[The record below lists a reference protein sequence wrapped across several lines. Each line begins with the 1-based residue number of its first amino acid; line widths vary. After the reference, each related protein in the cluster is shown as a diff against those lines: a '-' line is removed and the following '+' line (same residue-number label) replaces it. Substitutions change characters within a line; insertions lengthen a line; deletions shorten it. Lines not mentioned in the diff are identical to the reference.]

1 MWTKR
6 QLCRFP
12 EARRGHNTEGAMS
25 TVRIKRKHVLDSDS
39 DDDDAPSAS
48 VAVASVSNGSSEKE
62 NAGVAPVGPPAAS
75 EATGQMFKKR
85 LTKKAAS
92 APPREV
98 VVIDDGPGTAAAAA
112 ADDDVIVVD
121 DDDDAPQPQP
131 PANEGDDVVIEDDID
146 EPDQALVECAKIS
159 RRLRRALGADD
170 DAKGKSDGP
179 LSPGAFHAPGGR
191 RKLVTARDVAAVA
204 GEGSLANGLK
214 PYQMVGVNFLL
225 LLDEQDVP
233 GAILADEMGLG
244 KTAQTIAYLAC
255 SRAANPRRSRD
266 EPALV
271 VAPASLL
278 ANWRR
283 ELAQWA
289 PALRVGFYHG
299 AQSQHEVRSAAEA
312 WSSGPRGD
320 GRVASGGGAFDVVIA
335 CYSIFERDSSDSKEK
350 RAWLRSLNYSHLV
363 LDEAHLVKNRQTQR
377 ARRLDAVATKARRR
391 VLLTGTPL
399 QNNLGE
405 LESLIHLVLPGL
417 LEEGALG
424 GEDGNEDDACE
435 LVRAHRLARVKEI
448 LRPFILRR
456 LKEDVAKELIPKIQ
470 EKRVVD
476 MGDAQ
481 RRQYAAAVEAARN
494 ERRRAR
500 NEAASSKS
508 SSGGGGGGLPSV
520 GDADSPGGGGGS
532 PGGGRLTSTKVKALF
547 VHLRKIANHPLLVR
561 ERYGD
566 AEVAEIV
573 DVCHRR
579 GVFGHEAPLAKVES
593 HVRSLSDFDLHQL
606 CGEQGHLSKLCLPVS
621 AFAEAAKTAAL
632 VKLLDEIKSKGSR
645 PLIFSQWKIVL
656 DILEWVLRS
665 RGHVFV
671 RLDGSTDV
679 HERQQICDAF
689 NRRGSEIFCFLLS
702 TRAGGQGLNLT
713 GADTVIIHDCDFNP
727 QIDRQAEDRCHR
739 LGQTRPVTVH
749 RLVTAG
755 TVDERIVQIAERK
768 LDLDAAVLSDTKAMA
783 AEENKAMHS
792 IIEDLLG

>member
-1 MWTKR
+1 M
-6 QLCRFP
+6 
-12 EARRGHNTEGAMS
+12 
-25 TVRIKRKHVLDSDS
+25 
-39 DDDDAPSAS
+39 
-48 VAVASVSNGSSEKE
+48 
-62 NAGVAPVGPPAAS
+62 
-75 EATGQMFKKR
+75 
-85 LTKKAAS
+85 
-92 APPREV
+92 
-98 VVIDDGPGTAAAAA
+98 
-112 ADDDVIVVD
+112 
-121 DDDDAPQPQP
+121 
-131 PANEGDDVVIEDDID
+131 IEDDID

-179 LSPGAFHAPGGR
+179 LSPGASHAPGGR

-278 ANWRR
+278 ENWRR

-500 NEAASSKS
+500 NEAASSTS

>member
-12 EARRGHNTEGAMS
+12 EASRGHNAEGAMS

-39 DDDDAPSAS
+39 DDDDAPSTS
-48 VAVASVSNGSSEKE
+48 IAVASVSNGSSEKE
-62 NAGVAPVGPPAAS
+62 NAGVAPVGPPADG
-75 EATGQMFKKR
+75 EATGHRMFKKR

-92 APPREV
+92 PPPREV
-98 VVIDDGPGTAAAAA
+98 VVIEDGPGTAAAAD
-112 ADDDVIVVD
+112 DDDVIVVD
-121 DDDDAPQPQP
+121 DDDDAPP
-131 PANEGDDVVIEDDID
+131 PPPRANEGDDVAIEDDID

-159 RRLRRALGADD
+159 RKLRRALGADD

-179 LSPGAFHAPGGR
+179 LSPGASHAQNGGR

-255 SRAANPRRSRD
+255 SRAANQRVRTRG

-278 ANWRR
+278 ENWRR

-424 GEDGNEDDACE
+424 GEDGEDDACE

-456 LKEDVAKELIPKIQ
+456 LKEDVAKELIPKTQ
-470 EKRVVD
+470 EKRVVE
-476 MGDAQ
+476 MGESQ

-500 NEAASSKS
+500 EAASSKS
-508 SSGGGGGGLPSV
+508 SSGGGGGGLPS
-520 GDADSPGGGGGS
+520 GDADSSPGGVSGS
-532 PGGGRLTSTKVKALF
+532 PGGGRLTGAKVKALF

-606 CGEQGHLSKLCLPVS
+606 CGEQGHLSELCLPVS

-632 VKLLDEIKSKGSR
+632 VKLLDEIKSRGSR

-656 DILEWVLRS
+656 DILEWVLRD
-665 RGHVFV
+665 RGHVFC

-792 IIEDLLG
+792 IIEDLLS

>member
-1 MWTKR
+1 
-6 QLCRFP
+6 
-12 EARRGHNTEGAMS
+12 MS

-39 DDDDAPSAS
+39 DDDDDAPSAS
-48 VAVASVSNGSSEKE
+48 VALASVSNGSSEKE
-62 NAGVAPVGPPAAS
+62 NAGVGGTPSSP
-75 EATGQMFKKR
+75 TGDAMPQIKKR
-85 LTKKAAS
+85 LTKKADPS
-92 APPREV
+92 SVPSPVVAPAPDV
-98 VVIDDGPGTAAAAA
+98 VVIDDGLGTTD
-112 ADDDVIVVD
+112 DDDVIVVD
-121 DDDDAPQPQP
+121 AAATTPVGPV
-131 PANEGDDVVIEDDID
+131 AIEDESD
-146 EPDQALVECAKIS
+146 EEDDQALMECARIS
-159 RRLRRALGADD
+159 RRLRRALGHDD

-179 LSPGAFHAPGGR
+179 LSPGGR
-191 RKLVTARDVAAVA
+191 ASSEPRRLVTAQDVAAVA
-204 GEGSLANGLK
+204 GDGSRANGLK

-255 SRAANPRRSRD
+255 SRAGNALPASADVAKEMRRRRN

-278 ANWRR
+278 ENWRR
-283 ELAQWA
+283 ELTTWA

-299 AQSQHEVRSAAEA
+299 GPSQDEVRATAEA
-312 WSSGPRGD
+312 WAHGIRGD
-320 GRVASGGGAFDVVIA
+320 GRSASGGGAFDVIIA
-335 CYSIFERDSSDSKEK
+335 CYSIFERDSADSREK

-363 LDEAHLVKNRQTQR
+363 LDEAHLVKNRATQL

-424 GEDGNEDDACE
+424 TDTYEETDTNELA
-435 LVRAHRLARVKEI
+435 RAHRLQRVKEI

-456 LKEDVAKELIPKIQ
+456 LKEEVAKELIPKTQ
-470 EKRVVD
+470 EKRIVA
-476 MGDAQ
+476 MSESQKAQ
-481 RRQYAAAVEAARN
+481 YDAAVEAARN

-500 NEAASSKS
+500 EAASSKS
-508 SSGGGGGGLPSV
+508 
-520 GDADSPGGGGGS
+520 DSHPTGAS
-532 PGGGRLTSTKVKALF
+532 PPPALNNTKVKALF

-561 ERYGD
+561 SRYGD
-566 AEVAEIV
+566 EEIATIS

-579 GVFGHEAPLAKVES
+579 GVFGHEATLAKVES
-593 HVRSLSDFDLHQL
+593 HVKSLSDFDLHQL
-606 CGEQGHLSKLCLPVS
+606 CGEQGHLSNLCLSPA
-621 AFAEAAKTAAL
+621 AFSGAAKTSAL
-632 VKLLDEIKSKGSR
+632 VDLLATIKAKGSR

-656 DILEWVLRS
+656 DILEWVLREK
-665 RGHVFV
+665 GHRFV

-679 HERQQICDAF
+679 HQRQQICDAY
-689 NRRGSEIFCFLLS
+689 NKPGSEIFCFLLS

-768 LDLDAAVLSDTKAMA
+768 LDLDAAVLSDTKVMA
-783 AEENKAMHS
+783 AEESKAMHS

>member
-1 MWTKR
+1 M
-6 QLCRFP
+6 
-12 EARRGHNTEGAMS
+12 
-25 TVRIKRKHVLDSDS
+25 
-39 DDDDAPSAS
+39 
-48 VAVASVSNGSSEKE
+48 
-62 NAGVAPVGPPAAS
+62 
-75 EATGQMFKKR
+75 
-85 LTKKAAS
+85 
-92 APPREV
+92 
-98 VVIDDGPGTAAAAA
+98 
-112 ADDDVIVVD
+112 
-121 DDDDAPQPQP
+121 
-131 PANEGDDVVIEDDID
+131 
-146 EPDQALVECAKIS
+146 ECAKIS

-179 LSPGAFHAPGGR
+179 LSPGASHAPGGR

-204 GEGSLANGLK
+204 GEGSTATGLK

-255 SRAANPRRSRD
+255 SRAGAHPRRGG

-278 ANWRR
+278 ENWQR
-283 ELAQWA
+283 ELARWA

-299 AQSQHEVRSAAEA
+299 AQSQQEVRSAAEA
-312 WSSGPRGD
+312 WSFGPRGD

-335 CYSIFERDSSDSKEK
+335 CYSIFERDSADSKEK

-424 GEDGNEDDACE
+424 GEDGEDDACE

-470 EKRVVD
+470 EKRIVE
-476 MGDAQ
+476 MGESQ

-500 NEAASSKS
+500 EAASSKS
-508 SSGGGGGGLPSV
+508 SSGLPSD
-520 GDADSPGGGGGS
+520 DADSPGGGS

-656 DILEWVLRS
+656 DILEWVLRD

-679 HERQQICDAF
+679 EERQQICDAF
-689 NRRGSEIFCFLLS
+689 NRDGSEIFCFLLS

>member
-1 MWTKR
+1 MDD
-6 QLCRFP
+6 
-12 EARRGHNTEGAMS
+12 ASRRHNTEGAMS

-39 DDDDAPSAS
+39 DDDDAPSTS
-48 VAVASVSNGSSEKE
+48 IAVASVSNGSSEKE
-62 NAGVAPVGPPAAS
+62 NAGVAPVGPPADG

-85 LTKKAAS
+85 LTKKAES

-98 VVIDDGPGTAAAAA
+98 VVIEDGPGTAAAAD
-112 ADDDVIVVD
+112 DDDVIVVD
-121 DDDDAPQPQP
+121 DDDAPPPPPQ
-131 PANEGDDVVIEDDID
+131 ANQGDDVVIEDDID

-179 LSPGAFHAPGGR
+179 LSPGASHAPGGR

-204 GEGSLANGLK
+204 GKGSTATGLK

-255 SRAANPRRSRD
+255 SRAGAHPRRGG

-278 ANWRR
+278 ENWRR
-283 ELAQWA
+283 ELARWA

-299 AQSQHEVRSAAEA
+299 AQSQQEVRSAAEA
-312 WSSGPRGD
+312 WSFGPRGD
-320 GRVASGGGAFDVVIA
+320 GRVASGGGAFDVIIA
-335 CYSIFERDSSDSKEK
+335 CYSIFERDSADSKEK

-424 GEDGNEDDACE
+424 GEDGEDDACE

-470 EKRVVD
+470 EKRIVE
-476 MGDAQ
+476 MGESQ

-500 NEAASSKS
+500 EAASSKS
-508 SSGGGGGGLPSV
+508 SSGLPSD
-520 GDADSPGGGGGS
+520 DADSPGGGS

-656 DILEWVLRS
+656 DILEWVLQD

-679 HERQQICDAF
+679 EERQQICDAF
-689 NRRGSEIFCFLLS
+689 NRDGSEIFCFLLS

>member
-12 EARRGHNTEGAMS
+12 EASRGHNTEGAMS

-39 DDDDAPSAS
+39 DDDDAPSTS
-48 VAVASVSNGSSEKE
+48 IAVASVSNGSSEKE
-62 NAGVAPVGPPAAS
+62 NAGVAPVGPPADG
-75 EATGQMFKKR
+75 EATGHQMFKKR

-92 APPREV
+92 PPPREV
-98 VVIDDGPGTAAAAA
+98 VVIEDGPGTAAAAA
-112 ADDDVIVVD
+112 DDDDVIVVD
-121 DDDDAPQPQP
+121 DDDDVP
-131 PANEGDDVVIEDDID
+131 PPPPRANEGDDVVIEDDID

-159 RRLRRALGADD
+159 RKLRRALGADD

-179 LSPGAFHAPGGR
+179 LSPGASHARNGGR

-255 SRAANPRRSRD
+255 SRAANPRVRTAG

-278 ANWRR
+278 ENWRR

-424 GEDGNEDDACE
+424 GEDGEDDACE

-456 LKEDVAKELIPKIQ
+456 LKEDVAKELIPKTQ
-470 EKRVVD
+470 EKRVVE
-476 MGDAQ
+476 MGESQ

-494 ERRRAR
+494 ERRGAR
-500 NEAASSKS
+500 EAASSKS
-508 SSGGGGGGLPSV
+508 SSAAGGGGLPS
-520 GDADSPGGGGGS
+520 GDADSPGVSGS
-532 PGGGRLTSTKVKALF
+532 PGGGRLTGAKVKALF

-606 CGEQGHLSKLCLPVS
+606 CGEQGHLSELCLPVS

-632 VKLLDEIKSKGSR
+632 VELLDEIKSRGSR

-656 DILEWVLRS
+656 DILEWVLRD
-665 RGHVFV
+665 RGHVFC

-792 IIEDLLG
+792 IIEDLLC

>member
-1 MWTKR
+1 
-6 QLCRFP
+6 
-12 EARRGHNTEGAMS
+12 MS

-39 DDDDAPSAS
+39 DDDDDAPSAS

-62 NAGVAPVGPPAAS
+62 NAGVGGTPSSP
-75 EATGQMFKKR
+75 TGDAMPQIKKR
-85 LTKKAAS
+85 LTKKADPS
-92 APPREV
+92 SVPSPVVAPAPDV
-98 VVIDDGPGTAAAAA
+98 VVIDDGLGTTD
-112 ADDDVIVVD
+112 DDDVIVVD
-121 DDDDAPQPQP
+121 AAATTPVGP
-131 PANEGDDVVIEDDID
+131 VVIEDESD
-146 EPDQALVECAKIS
+146 EEDDQALMECARIS
-159 RRLRRALGADD
+159 RRLRRALGHDD

-179 LSPGAFHAPGGR
+179 LSPGGR
-191 RKLVTARDVAAVA
+191 ALSEPRRLVTAQDVAAVA
-204 GEGSLANGLK
+204 GDGSRANGLK

-255 SRAANPRRSRD
+255 SRAGNALPASADVAKEMRRRRN

-278 ANWRR
+278 ENWRR
-283 ELAQWA
+283 ELTTWA

-299 AQSQHEVRSAAEA
+299 GPSQDEVRATAEA
-312 WSSGPRGD
+312 WAHGIRGD
-320 GRVASGGGAFDVVIA
+320 GRSASGGGAFDVIIA
-335 CYSIFERDSSDSKEK
+335 CYSIFERDSADSREK

-363 LDEAHLVKNRQTQR
+363 LDEAHLVKNRATQR

-424 GEDGNEDDACE
+424 TDTYEETDTNELA
-435 LVRAHRLARVKEI
+435 RAHRLQRVKEI

-456 LKEDVAKELIPKIQ
+456 LKEEVAKELIPKTQ
-470 EKRVVD
+470 EKRVVA
-476 MGDAQ
+476 MSESQKAQ
-481 RRQYAAAVEAARN
+481 YDAAVEAARN

-500 NEAASSKS
+500 EAASSKS
-508 SSGGGGGGLPSV
+508 
-520 GDADSPGGGGGS
+520 DSHPTGAS
-532 PGGGRLTSTKVKALF
+532 PPPALNNTKVKALF

-561 ERYGD
+561 SRYGD
-566 AEVAEIV
+566 EEIAEIS

-579 GVFGHEAPLAKVES
+579 GVFGHEATRAKVES
-593 HVRSLSDFDLHQL
+593 HVKSLSDFDLHQL
-606 CGEQGHLSKLCLPVS
+606 CGEQGHLSNLCLSPA
-621 AFAEAAKTAAL
+621 AFSGAAKTSAL
-632 VKLLDEIKSKGSR
+632 VDLLATIKAKGSR

-656 DILEWVLRS
+656 DILEWVLREK
-665 RGHVFV
+665 GHRFV

-679 HERQQICDAF
+679 HQRQQICDAY
-689 NRRGSEIFCFLLS
+689 NKPGSEIFCFLLS

-768 LDLDAAVLSDTKAMA
+768 LDLDAAVLSDTKVMA
-783 AEENKAMHS
+783 AEESKAMHS

>member
-1 MWTKR
+1 METPIP
-6 QLCRFP
+6 P
-12 EARRGHNTEGAMS
+12 EAE
-25 TVRIKRKHVLDSDS
+25 
-39 DDDDAPSAS
+39 
-48 VAVASVSNGSSEKE
+48 E
-62 NAGVAPVGPPAAS
+62 
-75 EATGQMFKKR
+75 
-85 LTKKAAS
+85 
-92 APPREV
+92 
-98 VVIDDGPGTAAAAA
+98 
-112 ADDDVIVVD
+112 
-121 DDDDAPQPQP
+121 
-131 PANEGDDVVIEDDID
+131 
-146 EPDQALVECAKIS
+146 
-159 RRLRRALGADD
+159 
-170 DAKGKSDGP
+170 
-179 LSPGAFHAPGGR
+179 
-191 RKLVTARDVAAVA
+191 
-204 GEGSLANGLK
+204 
-214 PYQMVGVNFLL
+214 
-225 LLDEQDVP
+225 
-233 GAILADEMGLG
+233 
-244 KTAQTIAYLAC
+244 
-255 SRAANPRRSRD
+255 
-266 EPALV
+266 
-271 VAPASLL
+271 
-278 ANWRR
+278 
-283 ELAQWA
+283 
-289 PALRVGFYHG
+289 
-299 AQSQHEVRSAAEA
+299 
-312 WSSGPRGD
+312 GPR
-320 GRVASGGGAFDVVIA
+320 V
-335 CYSIFERDSSDSKEK
+335 
-350 RAWLRSLNYSHLV
+350 
-363 LDEAHLVKNRQTQR
+363 
-377 ARRLDAVATKARRR
+377 
-391 VLLTGTPL
+391 
-399 QNNLGE
+399 
-405 LESLIHLVLPGL
+405 
-417 LEEGALG
+417 
-424 GEDGNEDDACE
+424 
-435 LVRAHRLARVKEI
+435 
-448 LRPFILRR
+448 
-456 LKEDVAKELIPKIQ
+456 
-470 EKRVVD
+470 
-476 MGDAQ
+476 
-481 RRQYAAAVEAARN
+481 
-494 ERRRAR
+494 
-500 NEAASSKS
+500 
-508 SSGGGGGGLPSV
+508 
-520 GDADSPGGGGGS
+520 
-532 PGGGRLTSTKVKALF
+532 GGRLTSTKVKALF

>member
-1 MWTKR
+1 M
-6 QLCRFP
+6 
-12 EARRGHNTEGAMS
+12 
-25 TVRIKRKHVLDSDS
+25 
-39 DDDDAPSAS
+39 
-48 VAVASVSNGSSEKE
+48 
-62 NAGVAPVGPPAAS
+62 
-75 EATGQMFKKR
+75 
-85 LTKKAAS
+85 
-92 APPREV
+92 
-98 VVIDDGPGTAAAAA
+98 
-112 ADDDVIVVD
+112 
-121 DDDDAPQPQP
+121 
-131 PANEGDDVVIEDDID
+131 
-146 EPDQALVECAKIS
+146 
-159 RRLRRALGADD
+159 
-170 DAKGKSDGP
+170 
-179 LSPGAFHAPGGR
+179 
-191 RKLVTARDVAAVA
+191 
-204 GEGSLANGLK
+204 
-214 PYQMVGVNFLL
+214 
-225 LLDEQDVP
+225 
-233 GAILADEMGLG
+233 
-244 KTAQTIAYLAC
+244 
-255 SRAANPRRSRD
+255 
-266 EPALV
+266 
-271 VAPASLL
+271 
-278 ANWRR
+278 
-283 ELAQWA
+283 
-289 PALRVGFYHG
+289 
-299 AQSQHEVRSAAEA
+299 
-312 WSSGPRGD
+312 
-320 GRVASGGGAFDVVIA
+320 
-335 CYSIFERDSSDSKEK
+335 
-350 RAWLRSLNYSHLV
+350 

-424 GEDGNEDDACE
+424 GEDGEDDACE

-470 EKRVVD
+470 EKRIVE
-476 MGDAQ
+476 MGESQ

-500 NEAASSKS
+500 EAASSKS
-508 SSGGGGGGLPSV
+508 SSGLPSD
-520 GDADSPGGGGGS
+520 DADSPGGGS

-656 DILEWVLRS
+656 DILEWVLRD
-665 RGHVFV
+665 RGHVFC

-689 NRRGSEIFCFLLS
+689 NRDGSIFFFS
-702 TRAGGQGLNLT
+702 TRAGGRDLT
-713 GADTVIIHDCDFNP
+713 SPARHRDHPRPRLQPV
-727 QIDRQAEDRCHR
+727 IDRQAEDRPQAGTDR
-739 LGQTRPVTVH
+739 RVTVH
-749 RLVTAG
+749 RLG
-755 TVDERIVQIAERK
+755 HRGHRDEPSQSPSASSTSTPRC
-768 LDLDAAVLSDTKAMA
+768 SPTSAMA

-792 IIEDLLG
+792 IIEDLG

>member
-1 MWTKR
+1 M
-6 QLCRFP
+6 
-12 EARRGHNTEGAMS
+12 GA
-25 TVRIKRKHVLDSDS
+25 
-39 DDDDAPSAS
+39 
-48 VAVASVSNGSSEKE
+48 
-62 NAGVAPVGPPAAS
+62 
-75 EATGQMFKKR
+75 
-85 LTKKAAS
+85 
-92 APPREV
+92 
-98 VVIDDGPGTAAAAA
+98 
-112 ADDDVIVVD
+112 
-121 DDDDAPQPQP
+121 
-131 PANEGDDVVIEDDID
+131 
-146 EPDQALVECAKIS
+146 
-159 RRLRRALGADD
+159 
-170 DAKGKSDGP
+170 
-179 LSPGAFHAPGGR
+179 
-191 RKLVTARDVAAVA
+191 
-204 GEGSLANGLK
+204 
-214 PYQMVGVNFLL
+214 
-225 LLDEQDVP
+225 
-233 GAILADEMGLG
+233 
-244 KTAQTIAYLAC
+244 
-255 SRAANPRRSRD
+255 RAARG
-266 EPALV
+266 V
-271 VAPASLL
+271 
-278 ANWRR
+278 
-283 ELAQWA
+283 
-289 PALRVGFYHG
+289 YHG
-299 AQSQHEVRSAAEA
+299 AQSQQEVRSAAEA
-312 WSSGPRGD
+312 WSFGPRGD

-335 CYSIFERDSSDSKEK
+335 CYSIFERDSADSKEK

-424 GEDGNEDDACE
+424 GEDGEDDACE

-470 EKRVVD
+470 EKRIVE
-476 MGDAQ
+476 MGESQ

-500 NEAASSKS
+500 EAASSKS
-508 SSGGGGGGLPSV
+508 SSGLPSD
-520 GDADSPGGGGGS
+520 DADSPGGGS

-656 DILEWVLRS
+656 DILEWVLRD
-665 RGHVFV
+665 RGLVFV

-679 HERQQICDAF
+679 RSGSKFATRLTETARRSSAF
-689 NRRGSEIFCFLLS
+689 CSPRARVGRDLTSPARTPWSSTTATS
-702 TRAGGQGLNLT
+702 TRRSTGRRRT
-713 GADTVIIHDCDFNP
+713 GATGW
-727 QIDRQAEDRCHR
+727 DRHGRSRCTDSSPR
-739 LGQTRPVTVH
+739 APWMSASCKSPSASSTSTPRCSPTPKRWPRRRTRRCIRSSRTSWV
-749 RLVTAG
+749 
-755 TVDERIVQIAERK
+755 ERK
-768 LDLDAAVLSDTKAMA
+768 TLP
-783 AEENKAMHS
+783 H
-792 IIEDLLG
+792 IERA

>member
-1 MWTKR
+1 
-6 QLCRFP
+6 
-12 EARRGHNTEGAMS
+12 
-25 TVRIKRKHVLDSDS
+25 
-39 DDDDAPSAS
+39 
-48 VAVASVSNGSSEKE
+48 
-62 NAGVAPVGPPAAS
+62 
-75 EATGQMFKKR
+75 MFKKR

-92 APPREV
+92 PPPREV
-98 VVIDDGPGTAAAAA
+98 VVIEDGPGTAAAAA
-112 ADDDVIVVD
+112 DDDDVIVVD
-121 DDDDAPQPQP
+121 DDDDAPP
-131 PANEGDDVVIEDDID
+131 PPPRANEGDDVVIEDDID

-159 RRLRRALGADD
+159 ANFDALGADD

-179 LSPGAFHAPGGR
+179 LSPGASHAPGGR

-204 GEGSLANGLK
+204 GEGSLERSQALPDGRRQL
-214 PYQMVGVNFLL
+214 P
-225 LLDEQDVP
+225 P
-233 GAILADEMGLG
+233 P
-244 KTAQTIAYLAC
+244 
-255 SRAANPRRSRD
+255 PRRAGRPGSHPGGRD
-266 EPALV
+266 GPRQDRADHRLPRVLQGGEPEGSNQGEPALV

-278 ANWRR
+278 ENWRR

-335 CYSIFERDSSDSKEK
+335 CYSIFERDSADSKEK

-391 VLLTGTPL
+391 VAPPGNPL

-424 GEDGNEDDACE
+424 GEDGEDDACE

-456 LKEDVAKELIPKIQ
+456 LKEDVAKELIPKTQ
-470 EKRVVD
+470 EKRIVE
-476 MGDAQ
+476 MGESQ

-689 NRRGSEIFCFLLS
+689 NRRGSEIFCFCS
-702 TRAGGQGLNLT
+702 PRAGGQGLNLT

-739 LGQTRPVTVH
+739 LGQTRPVTVLTGH
-749 RLVTAG
+749 RGHRGRAHRANRRAQARPRRRGALRHQSDGRGGEQGDALDHRGPPGLRVKLYEHLLEGSRLKLYLT
-755 TVDERIVQIAERK
+755 RRSLK
-768 LDLDAAVLSDTKAMA
+768 LDKY
-783 AEENKAMHS
+783 
-792 IIEDLLG
+792 

>member
-1 MWTKR
+1 
-6 QLCRFP
+6 
-12 EARRGHNTEGAMS
+12 MS

-39 DDDDAPSAS
+39 DDDDDAPSAS
-48 VAVASVSNGSSEKE
+48 VALASVSNGSSEKE
-62 NAGVAPVGPPAAS
+62 NAGVGGTPSSP
-75 EATGQMFKKR
+75 TGDAMPQIKKR
-85 LTKKAAS
+85 LTKKADPS
-92 APPREV
+92 SVPSPVVAPAPDV
-98 VVIDDGPGTAAAAA
+98 VVIDDGLGTTD
-112 ADDDVIVVD
+112 DDDVIVVD
-121 DDDDAPQPQP
+121 AAATTPVGPV
-131 PANEGDDVVIEDDID
+131 AIEDESD
-146 EPDQALVECAKIS
+146 EEDDQALMECARIS
-159 RRLRRALGADD
+159 RRLRRALGHDD

-179 LSPGAFHAPGGR
+179 LSPGGR
-191 RKLVTARDVAAVA
+191 ASSEPRRLVTAQDVTAVA
-204 GEGSLANGLK
+204 GDGSRANGLK

-255 SRAANPRRSRD
+255 SRAGNALLASADVAKEMRRRRN

-278 ANWRR
+278 ENWRR
-283 ELAQWA
+283 ELTTWA

-299 AQSQHEVRSAAEA
+299 GPSQDEVRATAEA
-312 WSSGPRGD
+312 WAHGIRGD
-320 GRVASGGGAFDVVIA
+320 GRSASGGGAFDVIIA
-335 CYSIFERDSSDSKEK
+335 CYSIFERDSADSREK

-363 LDEAHLVKNRQTQR
+363 LDEAHLVKNRATQR

-424 GEDGNEDDACE
+424 TDTYEETDTNELA
-435 LVRAHRLARVKEI
+435 RAHRLQRVKEI

-456 LKEDVAKELIPKIQ
+456 LKEEVAKELIPKTQ
-470 EKRVVD
+470 EKRIVA
-476 MGDAQ
+476 MSESQKAQ
-481 RRQYAAAVEAARN
+481 YDAAVEAARN

-500 NEAASSKS
+500 EAASSKS
-508 SSGGGGGGLPSV
+508 
-520 GDADSPGGGGGS
+520 DSHPTGAS
-532 PGGGRLTSTKVKALF
+532 PPPALNNTKVKALF

-561 ERYGD
+561 SRYGD
-566 AEVAEIV
+566 EEIATIS

-579 GVFGHEAPLAKVES
+579 GVFGHEATLAKVES
-593 HVRSLSDFDLHQL
+593 HVKSLSDFDLHQL
-606 CGEQGHLSKLCLPVS
+606 CGEQGHLSNLCLSPA
-621 AFAEAAKTAAL
+621 AFSGAAKTSAL
-632 VKLLDEIKSKGSR
+632 VDLLATIKAKGSR

-656 DILEWVLRS
+656 DILEWVLREK
-665 RGHVFV
+665 GHRFV

-679 HERQQICDAF
+679 HQRQQICDAY
-689 NRRGSEIFCFLLS
+689 NKPGSEIFCFLLS

-739 LGQTRPVTVH
+739 LGQSRPVTVH

-755 TVDERIVQIAERK
+755 TVDERIVQIAVSFFQRVYGRLE
-768 LDLDAAVLSDTKAMA
+768 
-783 AEENKAMHS
+783 
-792 IIEDLLG
+792 

>member
-1 MWTKR
+1 
-6 QLCRFP
+6 
-12 EARRGHNTEGAMS
+12 MS

-39 DDDDAPSAS
+39 DDDDDAPSAS
-48 VAVASVSNGSSEKE
+48 VALASVSNGSSEKE
-62 NAGVAPVGPPAAS
+62 NAGVGGTPSSP
-75 EATGQMFKKR
+75 TGDAMPQIKKR
-85 LTKKAAS
+85 LTKKADPS
-92 APPREV
+92 SVPSPVVAPAPDV
-98 VVIDDGPGTAAAAA
+98 VVIDDGLGTTD
-112 ADDDVIVVD
+112 DDDVIVVD
-121 DDDDAPQPQP
+121 AAATTPVGPV
-131 PANEGDDVVIEDDID
+131 AIEDESD
-146 EPDQALVECAKIS
+146 EEDDQALMECARIS
-159 RRLRRALGADD
+159 RRLRRALGHDD

-179 LSPGAFHAPGGR
+179 LSPGGR
-191 RKLVTARDVAAVA
+191 ASSEPRRLVTAQDVAAVA
-204 GEGSLANGLK
+204 GDGSRANGLK

-255 SRAANPRRSRD
+255 SRAGNALPASADVAKEMRRRRN

-278 ANWRR
+278 ENWRR
-283 ELAQWA
+283 ELTTWA

-299 AQSQHEVRSAAEA
+299 GPSQDEVRATAEA
-312 WSSGPRGD
+312 WAHGIRGD
-320 GRVASGGGAFDVVIA
+320 GRSASGGGAFDVIIA
-335 CYSIFERDSSDSKEK
+335 CYSIFERDSADSREK

-363 LDEAHLVKNRQTQR
+363 LDEAHLVKNRATQR

-424 GEDGNEDDACE
+424 TDTYEETDTNELA
-435 LVRAHRLARVKEI
+435 RAHRLQRVKEI

-456 LKEDVAKELIPKIQ
+456 LKEEVAKELIPKTQ
-470 EKRVVD
+470 EKRIVA
-476 MGDAQ
+476 MSESQKAQ
-481 RRQYAAAVEAARN
+481 YDAAVEAARN

-500 NEAASSKS
+500 EAASSKS
-508 SSGGGGGGLPSV
+508 
-520 GDADSPGGGGGS
+520 DSHPTGAS
-532 PGGGRLTSTKVKALF
+532 PPPALNNTKVKALF

-561 ERYGD
+561 SRYGD
-566 AEVAEIV
+566 EEIATIS

-579 GVFGHEAPLAKVES
+579 GVFGHEATLAKVES
-593 HVRSLSDFDLHQL
+593 HVKSLSDFDLHQL
-606 CGEQGHLSKLCLPVS
+606 CGEQGHLSNLCLSPA
-621 AFAEAAKTAAL
+621 AFSGAAKTSAL
-632 VKLLDEIKSKGSR
+632 VDLLATIKAKGSR

-656 DILEWVLRS
+656 DILEWVLREK
-665 RGHVFV
+665 GHRFV

-679 HERQQICDAF
+679 HQRQQICDAY
-689 NRRGSEIFCFLLS
+689 NKPGSEIFCFLLS

-768 LDLDAAVLSDTKAMA
+768 LDLDAAVLSDTKVMA
-783 AEENKAMHS
+783 AEESKAMHS